1 MNSGTGKLVS
11 KSIAI
16 VVIVA
21 ILNAVGLSP
30 VVMVFFTGAV
40 LVIWLVARRAQLR
53 EVERIFEF
61 YMAADA
67 ILREEERRWYGFEIA
82 EVIEHGEDLL
92 EMMPDPPP
100 LNYFALGALY
110 QRLGNHE
117 AAVQYLSRLSEDER
131 YDETTRVAPSP
142 QLRRYV
148 MMLRR
153 LEQHPAGDPQTLA
166 AIRNLER
173 ARQRSA
179 AKMLLD
185 SRSLID
191 RRTAIAAPAG
201 SVETAARKTEPSR
214 EVKPSGGTKP
224 SHEEAVF
231 SLSAPLS
238 SISPP
243 PPITTVL
250 RDVYRDET
258 GASN

>member
-1 MNSGTGKLVS
+1 MSSGTGKMAT
-11 KSIAI
+11 KSIA
-16 VVIVA
+16 VVIIVA

-40 LVIWLVARRAQLR
+40 LVIWLVARRAQMR
-53 EVERIFEF
+53 EVEQIFEF

-67 ILREEERRWYGFEIA
+67 ILREEDRRWYGFEIA
-82 EVIEHGEDLL
+82 EVIEHGESLL

-117 AAVQYLSRLSEDER
+117 AAISYLSRLSEDKQ
-131 YDETTRVAPSP
+131 YDETHRVAPSS

-148 MMLRR
+148 TMLRR
-153 LEQHPAGDPQTLA
+153 LEQHPATEPQTLA

-179 AKMLLD
+179 AKMLVD
-185 SRSLID
+185 SRSSIAD
-191 RRTAIAAPAG
+191 GAAIVAP
-201 SVETAARKTEPSR
+201 R
-214 EVKPSGGTKP
+214 EVPGRETKP
-224 SHEEAVF
+224 EREIKEEMF
-231 SLSAPLS
+231 SPSAPLS

-250 RDVYRDET
+250 RDVYQEET
-258 GASN
+258 SASN